1 MRRLSLF
8 LLAACSW
15 AALALAADHSSTPG
29 KAAEGEGL
37 PPLDGVLVNRPNGVI
52 MQVKMED
59 LALVLRFF
67 DAEHKPVKPDV
78 DGGLLRAIPSGR
90 NPERRALVPTQDGL
104 GLTHGQPLRK
114 PHVFKL
120 HIALTRAGSDEAV
133 ESYTVDYP

>member
-15 AALALAADHSSTPG
+15 AALALAAEQPSAPE
-29 KAAEGEGL
+29 KAAADL

-90 NPERRALVPTQDGL
+90 NPERRALVPTSDGM